1 MTRRHN
7 AAVVAV
13 ALLLSAAPASAAD
26 PTPENFPEPTSQQL
40 DASVTVYTTANS
52 ITVYDLAGSVGAVE
66 SRTTEGAEKVLRLA
80 SDILFAFGSA
90 QLSPEGTTRIGE
102 LVADLPQGVAVSV
115 TGHTDSIGTGA
126 ANLELSR
133 QRAQAV
139 AAAVTAARGDLRLM
153 VDGRGA
159 SDPVA
164 PNTSGGK
171 DDAEGRRQNRRVEIR
186 YAG

>member
-26 PTPENFPEPTSQQL
+26 PAENFSEPTSQQL
-40 DASVTVYTTANS
+40 DASVTVYTTADS

-66 SRTTEGAEKVLRLA
+66 SRTTEGAEEVLRLA

-115 TGHTDSIGTGA
+115 TGRTDSIGTGA

-139 AAAVTAARGDLRLM
+139 AAAVTAARGDLQLM

>member
-1 MTRRHN
+1 MIRRHH
-7 AAVVAV
+7 AAVVAA

-26 PTPENFPEPTSQQL
+26 PAENFPEPTSQQL
-40 DASVTVYTTANS
+40 DASVTVYTTAGS

-66 SRTTEGAEKVLRLA
+66 SRTTEGAEEVLRLA

-139 AAAVTAARGDLRLM
+139 AAAVTAARGDLQLM